1 MKWTKDA
8 VQAETKR
15 IINNYHSWEGAPGL
29 ERVAIQ
35 LRDLVMTIQA
45 DMAAEIA
52 DLEEMLRVSDK
63 AVAETILA
71 NQ

>member
-1 MKWTKDA
+1 MKWTKKT
-8 VQAETKR
+8 VQAEIAKIYNEEIYAVEIAGR
-15 IINNYHSWEGAPGL
+15 L
-29 ERVAIQ
+29 ES
-35 LRDLVMTIQA
+35 LCEKIQA

-52 DLEEMLRVSDK
+52 DLQEMLKVSDK

>member
-8 VQAETKR
+8 VLAETIKIYQEEMYAIAVAHR
-15 IINNYHSWEGAPGL
+15 L
-29 ERVAIQ
+29 EKLCA
-35 LRDLVMTIQA
+35 TIQA

-52 DLEEMLRVSDK
+52 DLQEMLNVSDK

>member
-8 VQAETKR
+8 VQEAINKIYEDGKYASVVAERLATLC
-15 IINNYHSWEGAPGL
+15 E
-29 ERVAIQ
+29 
-35 LRDLVMTIQA
+35 TIQA

-52 DLEEMLRVSDK
+52 DLQEMLNVSDK